1 MNFDW
6 HDKTIL
12 IVEDDQTSNEFFH
25 EVLNVTKAKVKIATN
40 GKEAIDFF
48 KNNKVDLVLLDI
60 QLPGIS
66 GIEVLKEIKKIN
78 KNIPIIAETA
88 YALTGDKEKYISL
101 GFNDYIAKP
110 ILPIQLLEIISKYL

>member
-6 HDKTIL
+6 HNKTIL
-12 IVEDDQTSNEFFH
+12 IVEDDPISNEFFQ
-25 EVLNVTKAKVKIATN
+25 EVLNITKAKVKFATN
-40 GKEAIDFF
+40 GKDAIDFF
-48 KNNKVDLVLLDI
+48 KDNKIDLVLLDI

-66 GIEVLKEIKKIN
+66 GIEILKEIKKIN

-101 GFNDYIAKP
+101 GFDDYIAKP
-110 ILPIQLLEIISKYL
+110 ILPVQLLEIISKYL

>member
-1 MNFDW
+1 MSFDW

-12 IVEDDQTSNEFFH
+12 IVEDDHTSNEFFQ
-25 EVLNVTKAKVKIATN
+25 EVLNITKAKVKFATN
-40 GKEAIDFF
+40 GKDAIDIF
-48 KNNKVDLVLLDI
+48 KNNKIDLVLLDI

-66 GIEVLKEIKKIN
+66 GIEILKEIKKIN

-101 GFNDYIAKP
+101 GFDDYIAKP
-110 ILPIQLLEIISKYL
+110 ILPVQLLEIIAKYL